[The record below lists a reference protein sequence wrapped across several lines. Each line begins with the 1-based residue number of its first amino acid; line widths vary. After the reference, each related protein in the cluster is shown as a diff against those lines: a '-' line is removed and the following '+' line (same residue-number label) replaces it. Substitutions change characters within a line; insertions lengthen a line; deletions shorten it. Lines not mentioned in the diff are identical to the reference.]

1 MRQAM
6 KNTVYLI
13 AVILGLS
20 ALASCGTIEGIG
32 SDISAGAR
40 TVRGWF

>member
-1 MRQAM
+1 M

-13 AVILGLS
+13 AMILGLS
-20 ALASCGTIEGIG
+20 AVASCGTIEGMG
-32 SDISAGAR
+32 ADISAGAR

>member
-1 MRQAM
+1 M

-13 AVILGLS
+13 AMILGLN
-20 ALASCGTIEGIG
+20 ALASCGTIEGMG
-32 SDISAGAR
+32 ADISAGAR